1 MLRWCALPNRLRK
14 VTAMSDTITLSKSAL
29 ESMIADAATKAAAAA
44 VAAMPAQ
51 PRYTPS
57 DYKLVYTDN
66 IPSES
71 GKKWATLEITPAGGE
86 SIVLFVDR
94 VHDAGERKDGADQT
108 IIYASFPK
116 ERVAKPAAKPA
127 AAKKPAKAAAKPAV
141 KAEVVDDI
149 SW

>member
-14 VTAMSDTITLSKSAL
+14 VTEMSDTITMSKSAL
-29 ESMIADAATKAAAAA
+29 EAMITAAATKAAAAA

-51 PRYTPS
+51 PKYVPS

-71 GKKWATLEITPAGGE
+71 GKKWASLEITHGGE
-86 SIVLFVDR
+86 TVKLFVDR
-94 VHDAGERKDGADQT
+94 VHEAAQRSDGADQT
-108 IIYASFPK
+108 VIYASFPK